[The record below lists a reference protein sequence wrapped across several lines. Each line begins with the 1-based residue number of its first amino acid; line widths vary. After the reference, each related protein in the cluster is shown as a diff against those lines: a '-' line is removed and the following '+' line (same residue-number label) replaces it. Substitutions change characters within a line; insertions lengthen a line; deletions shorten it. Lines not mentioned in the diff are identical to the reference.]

1 MNINHTHKTIIN
13 IAKAVAVV
21 VKQVAAVVAEEK
33 HRPHHHMNNT
43 NVNINDCNNLNVTLG
58 IRTEEIKKL
67 YFNIITI

>member
-33 HRPHHHMNNT
+33 Q
-43 NVNINDCNNLNVTLG
+43 
-58 IRTEEIKKL
+58 
-67 YFNIITI
+67 